1 MIKEILRRVLGRSS
15 LNYEELNTILCD
27 CEQIINSRPITHV
40 SEDNRDP
47 APLTPMMFLQE
58 LPSSGIPDIDSV
70 DSKLLS
76 RRAKY
81 RQRIR
86 DNLRN
91 RFRSEYLGQLRQHA
105 LKRDVLQKLCVGDV
119 VLVEDINKRRLH
131 WPLAKIIEIFP
142 GRDNVVRLA
151 KVKTDNGFF
160 SAQYRDYSL
169 SRSLS
174 LTMTLFQEETY
185 FTSKR
190 FKGSLPPLLLDR
202 SDHLRMLFLFLQM

>member
-1 MIKEILRRVLGRSS
+1 MNPADLPSRGCSFEQLPRSKWWEGLSWLYLSKEKWPQTEELPDEEIVRRVLGRSS

-27 CEQIINSRPITHV
+27 CEQIINSRPITYV

-47 APLTPMMFLQE
+47 TPLTPMMFLQE

-91 RFRSEYLGQLRQHA
+91 RFRSEYLG
-105 LKRDVLQKLCVGDV
+105 
-119 VLVEDINKRRLH
+119 
-131 WPLAKIIEIFP
+131 
-142 GRDNVVRLA
+142 
-151 KVKTDNGFF
+151 
-160 SAQYRDYSL
+160 
-169 SRSLS
+169 
-174 LTMTLFQEETY
+174 
-185 FTSKR
+185 
-190 FKGSLPPLLLDR
+190 
-202 SDHLRMLFLFLQM
+202 